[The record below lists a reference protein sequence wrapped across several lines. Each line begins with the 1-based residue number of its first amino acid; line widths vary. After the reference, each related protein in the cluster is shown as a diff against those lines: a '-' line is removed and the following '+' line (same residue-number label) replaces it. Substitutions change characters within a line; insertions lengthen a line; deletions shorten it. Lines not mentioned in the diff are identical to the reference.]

1 MSENVRATPGSGRRV
16 ALLIGIDRY
25 ERGVPP
31 LLNAVRDIEAVG
43 RVLHE
48 RYSYE
53 VELVRDE
60 QATRK
65 TLRERMERLAQ
76 TLNELDRLV
85 LYFAGH
91 GLADELREDVAG
103 PQGYLLLHD
112 ADVKDASTY
121 LPMSELQ
128 ALFKGLRCR
137 HLLLLLDCCFAG
149 AFRWSQH
156 RNVVVRHAKLYRE
169 RYERYLR
176 DSAWQVIT
184 SAAAD
189 EKAADG
195 LPSNLPGV
203 RGEAGK
209 NSPFAQALCKALGE
223 AVEFTDLPVAG
234 QRGDGVILASELYL
248 AIEGAFGRGENPQ
261 RPQAQALQKP
271 QIWSISGR
279 DKGQFLFE
287 VPGRRPVLPSAL
299 ELHEKN
305 NPYRGLQSYRE
316 QDAALFFGRDADIE
330 ALKQKVK
337 SGSVLVIRGASGSGK
352 SSLVRAGLV
361 PQLVADRKQRW
372 RVLTYKPP
380 GTEPD
385 SIFREWAAE
394 LEPGCTALPQALDH
408 FRSQCPDTRLCL
420 VIDPLEELIPVGL
433 SAAPFQRGLSEVLAA
448 GGSNVCVVMTLRS
461 DVEPRFREL
470 LAQFS
475 ATHFLIRRPNRS
487 ELRDIIELPASDR
500 VLYFDPPDL
509 VDSLLNDVAN
519 TSTPLPLLSLALSEI
534 YRAALQRPLDRTLA
548 RSDYQRLG
556 GLGGVLSQRAE
567 AIFDRYS
574 DAAEQASFCSLLL
587 RMVVPG
593 ELARRC
599 VPESELVFADPDEQQ
614 RIDRIKDRLIAERL
628 LVVDSD
634 GQRQSFIQLAHDGL
648 AIDWARLR
656 KWISEDTAHSLQHS
670 VGAAQRGYEAGG
682 QLWTFDARRAQAAQ
696 ALRRSP
702 HRFSRAEAAFIRKSQ
717 RLFVGL
723 WGSGVCLLLLLLAG
737 LSLWLLRELRT
748 AAQLR
753 QDKEVIRQSK
763 EEIRQQLL
771 STYIERGRALLF
783 ESKEPSAALL
793 WLHRAQVEGS
803 ADSALPDLL
812 HSALHSVGSP
822 KAVLIGHSASVEHA
836 AWSPGG
842 SRIVTASRDKTARV
856 WDADSGR
863 LLVKLE
869 GHGESVFHAAW
880 SPDGRRIVTG
890 SEDKTARVWDA
901 DSGRLLVK
909 LAGHGG
915 FVVHAAWSPD
925 GRRIVTVGQDTARV
939 WDADSGRLV
948 VVLKGHA
955 GDVGHAAYSP
965 DGRHIVTASSDKTAR
980 EWDADTGRLIA
991 VLRGHKELVM
1001 QAAYSPNGR
1010 RIVTASWDNTAR
1022 VWSSETGQLAV
1033 VLKGHEGSVHHA
1045 EWSPN
1050 GYQIVTAS
1058 DDRTARVWSADS
1070 GRVLATLAGH
1080 FGAVQLALWSPDGR
1094 RIVTKCGDNTARVW
1108 DADSGRLVAK
1118 VDGHSTGLTH
1128 MAYNPD
1134 GRRMVTSS
1142 GDHTARVWQ
1151 VENGSLLMTLA
1162 GDRGRVSQAAYGPDG
1177 RRMITISQN
1186 DKAEVWDAVSGH
1198 VLSTIEGAVS
1208 DAAYSPDG
1216 QRIVTTNWSHVARVW
1231 DAAGARLHLT
1241 FADKEHGIGRPAYS
1255 PDGHRILTMGKDSMP
1270 QVWDADS
1277 GRLLTTLAGPN
1288 GSILHAA
1295 WSPDGRRIVTAGED
1309 KTARVW
1315 DADSGHLIRSLDRSA
1330 GADEPARVF
1339 YSDSGDPNS
1348 ERRANNLSAPAW
1360 SPDGHRIVTA
1370 IENEPARVWDAD
1382 SGRRLALLQGHTD
1395 CIVHTAWSPDGRR
1408 VLTASDDGTA
1418 RVWDATSG
1426 RPLAKLEGHQNS
1438 VLHAAWSPDGRR
1450 MVTASKDTTVWVW
1463 DATSGRLLAKLDGHK
1478 SPIIRAAWSPDGR
1491 RIVTVG
1497 SEDAGAWVWDLSSE
1511 TPAPQQ
1517 IADFVRC
1524 HVPLKF
1530 DPRNR
1535 SFILA
1540 NEPDPQ
1546 SCTPPPAAP

>member
-48 RYSYE
+48 RYGYE

-91 GLADELREDVAG
+91 GLADELREDVPG

-128 ALFKGLRCR
+128 ALLKGLRCR

-189 EKAADG
+189 EKAADA
-195 LPSNLPGV
+195 LPGKLPGV
-203 RGEAGK
+203 RGEAGQ
-209 NSPFAQALCKALGE
+209 NSPFAQALCNALGE
-223 AVEFTDLPVAG
+223 SVEFTDLPVAG
-234 QRGDGVILASELYL
+234 QRGDGVILASELYV

-261 RPQAQALQKP
+261 RSQAQALQKP

-316 QDAALFFGRDADIE
+316 QDAALLFGRGDDIA
-330 ALKQKVK
+330 ALKQQVK
-337 SGSVLVIRGASGSGK
+337 SCSLLVIRGASGSGK

-361 PQLVADRKQRW
+361 PQLVADREQRW

-380 GTEPD
+380 GTEPE

-394 LEPGCTALPQALDH
+394 LEPGCTALPQALEH
-408 FRSQCPDTRLCL
+408 FRAQCPDTRLCL
-420 VIDPLEELIPVGL
+420 VIDPLEELIPLGS
-433 SAAPFQRGLSEVLAA
+433 SATPFQRGLSEVLAA

-461 DVEPRFREL
+461 DFEPRFRDL
-470 LAQFS
+470 LARFS
-475 ATHFLIRRPNRS
+475 VTYFPIRRPDRQ

-519 TSTPLPLLSLALSEI
+519 TSTPLPLLSLALSEM

-587 RMVVPG
+587 RMVAPG

-599 VPESELVFADPDEQQ
+599 VPESELVFADPGEQQ
-614 RIDRIKDRLIAERL
+614 RIDRIKERLIAERL

-634 GQRQSFIQLAHDGL
+634 GQGRSFIQLAHDGL
-648 AIDWARLR
+648 AMDWARLR
-656 KWISEDTAHSLQHS
+656 TWISEDTTHSLQHS
-670 VGAAQRGYEAGG
+670 VGVAQRGYEAGG

-702 HRFSRAEAAFIRKSQ
+702 HRFSRAEAVFIRKSQ

-723 WGSGVCLLLLLLAG
+723 WGSGVCLLLLLIAG

-793 WLHRAQVEGS
+793 WLHRALEEGS
-803 ADSALPDLL
+803 TDSALPDLL
-812 HSALHSVGSP
+812 QSALHSAGSP
-822 KAVLIGHSASVEHA
+822 HAILMGHEDHVLDA
-836 AWSPGG
+836 AWSPDG
-842 SRIVTASRDKTARV
+842 RRVVTASRDKTARI
-856 WDADSGR
+856 WDAQSGR
-863 LLVKLE
+863 LLQ
-869 GHGESVFHAAW
+869 
-880 SPDGRRIVTG
+880 T
-890 SEDKTARVWDA
+890 
-901 DSGRLLVK
+901 LV
-909 LAGHGG
+909 
-915 FVVHAAWSPD
+915 
-925 GRRIVTVGQDTARV
+925 
-939 WDADSGRLV
+939 
-948 VVLKGHA
+948 
-955 GDVGHAAYSP
+955 
-965 DGRHIVTASSDKTAR
+965 
-980 EWDADTGRLIA
+980 
-991 VLRGHKELVM
+991 GHKESVTC
-1001 QAAYSPNGR
+1001 AA
-1010 RIVTASWDNTAR
+1010 W
-1022 VWSSETGQLAV
+1022 
-1033 VLKGHEGSVHHA
+1033 
-1045 EWSPN
+1045 
-1050 GYQIVTAS
+1050 
-1058 DDRTARVWSADS
+1058 
-1070 GRVLATLAGH
+1070 
-1080 FGAVQLALWSPDGR
+1080 
-1094 RIVTKCGDNTARVW
+1094 
-1108 DADSGRLVAK
+1108 
-1118 VDGHSTGLTH
+1118 
-1128 MAYNPD
+1128 
-1134 GRRMVTSS
+1134 
-1142 GDHTARVWQ
+1142 
-1151 VENGSLLMTLA
+1151 
-1162 GDRGRVSQAAYGPDG
+1162 
-1177 RRMITISQN
+1177 
-1186 DKAEVWDAVSGH
+1186 
-1198 VLSTIEGAVS
+1198 
-1208 DAAYSPDG
+1208 SPDG
-1216 QRIVTTNWSHVARVW
+1216 QRIVTASEDKTARIWDANTGRMHVELAQHGGEVFHAEWSPDGQRIVTASDDGTAIVW
-1231 DAAGARLHLT
+1231 DASGGGLMVPL
-1241 FADKEHGIGRPAYS
+1241 K
-1255 PDGHRILTMGKDSMP
+1255 GHTASVRHVG
-1270 QVWDADS
+1270 
-1277 GRLLTTLAGPN
+1277 
-1288 GSILHAA
+1288 
-1295 WSPDGRRIVTAGED
+1295 WSRDGRRIVTASMD

-1315 DADSGHLIRSLDRSA
+1315 DVASGQRLVTLPHGEYGVRAAAWSSNGQRIVTVSDNWKAKVWEARSGRLLAELSEGFVSHAEWSPDSEHIVTASMDKTARVWYAQTGHLLARLDGHTGRVLHAAYRADGRRIVTTSTDQTARIWDADSGRPLAKLWGHS
-1330 GADEPARVF
+1330 ARVL
-1339 YSDSGDPNS
+1339 
-1348 ERRANNLSAPAW
+1348 RAAFH
-1360 SPDGHRIVTA
+1360 PDGHRIVTA
-1370 IENEPARVWDAD
+1370 SEDRKARVWQAEDGRPQLRLAEPELAIVHATWSPDGQTIATASRDPITRIWDAS
-1382 SGRRLALLQGHTD
+1382 SGRLPTRTLSVTGAEITWVAYSPDGHRLVTASLDSTARVWEVRGGQLLATLAGHEGRIWHAAWSGDGQHIAIVSSREDQATVNIWSAESWQRIFTLQGEDERLSSAVWSHHGRRIVTSLEGKIARVWESGSERPLATLSGHTGP
-1395 CIVHTAWSPDGRR
+1395 IQHAAWSPDDRR
-1408 VLTASDDGTA
+1408 IVTASDDKTA
-1418 RVWDATSG
+1418 YIWDATSG
-1426 RPLAKLEGHQNS
+1426 SPLVPLTGHEDS
-1438 VLHAAWSPDGRR
+1438 VLHAAWSPDGSR
-1450 MVTASKDTTVWVW
+1450 VITASADQTAWIW
-1463 DATSGRLLAKLDGHK
+1463 DAKDGHLQAKLEGHRDRVLYAAWSQDGQRIVTVSKDQTARIWAANSGLLLAKLDGHGRG
-1478 SPIIRAAWSPDGR
+1478 IVQAAWSPAGR
-1491 RIVTVG
+1491 RILTVG
-1497 SEDAGAWVWDLSSE
+1497 EEKMARIWDFASDLPPL
-1511 TPAPQQ
+1511 PALT
-1517 IADFVRC
+1517 DFIRC

-1530 DPRNR
+1530 DPRNT

-1546 SCTPPPAAP
+1546 ACSQRTARR